1 MLAGGRTFKA
11 AESTRVADTDRR
23 GTPWSPQQLTNT
35 RVELVDL
42 FDRQCPI
49 EPQSTKAADRLR
61 ERTLSVINVAAG
73 EFHPPSLNDFFP
85 PAVLFEG
92 TPFELDRLM
101 LVRILL
107 SALMMIFFVI
117 AMRSPKIIPRG
128 VQNIGEIALDFVRIN
143 IAEEILGKEQGKR
156 FLPVITTIFFLVLAS
171 NLGSIIP
178 FINISPN
185 ARIGMPLVLAALAYI
200 VFNYVGIKKYGFFKY
215 VKSSIVVPGVPLP
228 LHFLLVPI
236 EFISTFVLRPFTLM
250 VRLMANMLAGH
261 ILLVLFFSAT
271 QFFFFTSGG
280 FQAVFGVASLAA
292 GIAFTFF
299 ELLVIFL
306 QAYVFALL
314 TSVYIDLALHAD
326 SH

>member
-1 MLAGGRTFKA
+1 M
-11 AESTRVADTDRR
+11 
-23 GTPWSPQQLTNT
+23 
-35 RVELVDL
+35 
-42 FDRQCPI
+42 
-49 EPQSTKAADRLR
+49 
-61 ERTLSVINVAAG
+61 
-73 EFHPPSLNDFFP
+73 
-85 PAVLFEG
+85 LFEG
-92 TPFELDRLM
+92 TAFELDRLM
-101 LVRILL
+101 LIRLGM
-107 SALMMIFFVI
+107 SALVALFFII
-117 AMRSPKIIPRG
+117 AMRSPKIVPRG
-128 VQNIGEIALDFVRIN
+128 IQNVGEIALDFVRIN

-171 NLGSIIP
+171 NVASVIP
-178 FINISPN
+178 FLNISPN

-215 VKSSIVVPGVPLP
+215 VKSSVVVPGVPLP
-228 LHFLLVPI
+228 VHFLLIPI
-236 EFISTFVLRPFTLM
+236 EFFSTFVLRPFTLM

-271 QFFFFTSGG
+271 QYFLFTSEG

-314 TSVYIDLALHAD
+314 TSVYIDLAIHAD